1 MTPPPSGGSD
11 HGRPVQ
17 AGGLEDHV
25 QPLRRHGSLPAR
37 LQVAGDSP
45 GRDFLTTC
53 QRPATPEEAE
63 RLPSEHSTSPVAFQM
78 ALNSFHGLADYLD
91 YFDTMDPDNIITA
104 REIFG
109 RGLVKSIV
117 EWWEGVRRGAV
128 KRGR

>member
-1 MTPPPSGGSD
+1 MGNRPSEAA
-11 HGRPVQ
+11 RF
-17 AGGLEDHV
+17 
-25 QPLRRHGSLPAR
+25 LPAYKMDTP
-37 LQVAGDSP
+37 QGVFVK
-45 GRDFLTTC
+45 DFLATR

-63 RLPSEHSTSPVAFQM
+63 HLPPEHSTSPVAFQM
-78 ALNSFHGLADYLD
+78 ALNSFHGLADHLD